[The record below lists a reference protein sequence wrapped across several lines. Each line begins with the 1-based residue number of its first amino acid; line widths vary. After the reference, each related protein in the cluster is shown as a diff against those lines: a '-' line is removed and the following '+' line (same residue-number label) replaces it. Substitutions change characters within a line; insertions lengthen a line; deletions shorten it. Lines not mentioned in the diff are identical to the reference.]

1 MNIKTVLKSIVFKK
15 PKDIVVSQAGE
26 PSIGEAS
33 ATPKAVPNPYLDARR
48 AWNSHVGGI
57 VSVNHVL
64 VAVALISM
72 FTVCGAVAG
81 YIHLSK
87 QSKFIP
93 FIVRENELGEPTNG
107 RPLTRRES
115 ADERELHAAV
125 AKFITNAR
133 MVTPDAAL
141 QRKAVFNV
149 YSMLSPEDPATK
161 KMNEYLN
168 GDDDANPFKRAE
180 KVMVSTEIKTAIQQ
194 VPGTWQVDWEEALRD
209 RQGVLLK
216 PKYMMRALVTVYET
230 ELPPDATEQQVTENP
245 HNIKVRDYS
254 WAQQN

>member
-1 MNIKTVLKSIVFKK
+1 MNLKTVLKSLIYKK
-15 PKDIVVSQAGE
+15 PKNVPGSHAGDP
-26 PSIGEAS
+26 PSREAR
-33 ATPKAVPNPYLDARR
+33 TTQKAEPNPYLDGRR
-48 AWNSHVGGI
+48 TWNSHVGSI
-57 VSVNHVL
+57 LAINHVL
-64 VAVALISM
+64 TAVALISM

-93 FIVRENELGEPTNG
+93 FIVRENEAGEPTGG

-115 ADERELHAAV
+115 ADEREIHAAV

-149 YSMLSPEDPATK
+149 YSMLSPDDPATK

-168 GDDDANPFKRAE
+168 GSDDVNPFNRAA
-180 KVMVSTEIKTAIQQ
+180 KVMVSTEIKTAIPQ
-194 VPGTWQVDWEEALRD
+194 VPGTWQVDWAETIRD
-209 RQGVLLK
+209 RQGVQLK
-216 PKYMMRALVTVYET
+216 PTYMMRALVTVYEAD
-230 ELPPDATEQQVTENP
+230 LPPDATEQQVTENP